1 MAPFG
6 IILFILRKRGFMKI
20 FVVGGKSGCG
30 KNEVAKMIEQ
40 FYTYKLKKC
49 VVTEF
54 SKYIKLFA
62 KELTD
67 WDGVSQNKPR
77 RFLQTFGA
85 KIRNY
90 DERFLTKRMIEDI
103 TLYEDLVDVVII
115 SDARM
120 PLEFEDM
127 KENFDDVTS
136 ILVINQFSPS
146 KLTLEEQ
153 SDITERALE
162 SYDEFD
168 YIIAN
173 DELEKTR
180 EKVFKLLEEKE
191 NEN

>member
-1 MAPFG
+1 
-6 IILFILRKRGFMKI
+6 MKI
-20 FVVGGKSGCG
+20 FVVGGKSGSG
-30 KNEVAKMIEQ
+30 KNEVARMIEE

-85 KIRNY
+85 KVRNY
-90 DERFLTKRMIEDI
+90 DEIFLTNRMIEDI
-103 TLYEDLVDVVII
+103 SLYEGLADVIII

-127 KENFDDVTS
+127 KENYDDVTS
-136 ILVINQFSPS
+136 ILVINQFAPS

-162 SYDEFD
+162 NYNEFD

-173 DELEKTR
+173 DDLAKTK
-180 EKVFKLLEEKE
+180 EKVFKILEDFE

>member
-1 MAPFG
+1 
-6 IILFILRKRGFMKI
+6 MKI
-20 FVVGGKSGCG
+20 FVVGGKSGSG
-30 KNEVAKMIEQ
+30 KNEVAKMIEE
-40 FYTYKLKKC
+40 FYIYKLKKC
-49 VVTEF
+49 VTTEF

-67 WDGVSQNKPR
+67 WDGISQNKPR

-85 KIRNY
+85 KVRSY

-103 TLYEDLVDVVII
+103 SLYEDFADVVII

-136 ILVINQFSPS
+136 ILVINNPS
-146 KLTLEEQ
+146 KLTIEEQ

-162 SYDEFD
+162 NYNEFD

-173 DELEKTR
+173 DDLAKTK
-180 EKVFKLLEEKE
+180 EKVFKMLEELK
-191 NEN
+191 